1 MPLTVKYSGGQ
12 NISLSQYRVQ
22 IVRESIHIRKTR
34 EVIVKA
40 VTLFE
45 TGISGMAEI
54 YKKLL
59 STIYLFTNLRLI
71 FFRLAKALNVSVY

>member
-40 VTLFE
+40 VTLLE

-54 YKKLL
+54 YKKNIINNL
-59 STIYLFTNLRLI
+59 SIYKFKIN
-71 FFRLAKALNVSVY
+71 FF